1 MTDQPTPARKTP
13 WLFII
18 LGVLAALCLC
28 VVVIAVAY
36 FSFIVPT
43 SSSTTI
49 VTEEPVEVVT
59 VEVATP
65 LPTEVPA
72 QGSDDPLFAQ
82 AASVGSAVDIG
93 NKMTLTILG
102 ITRPADE
109 IVANGNSFNTTAPE
123 GEEFIQVQAQVDCAN
138 DAGTTCRF
146 FPTVMKIHLSDG
158 STRDLQT
165 FLEGVDDWDTSIDID
180 GGATQ
185 QGILLFIVPK
195 SETSLVISYQDVYA
209 DQPVY
214 LQLP

>member
-1 MTDQPTPARKTP
+1 MTDQPTPTKKTP

-18 LGVLAALCLC
+18 LGAIAALCLC
-28 VVVIAVAY
+28 VVVIGVAY
-36 FSFIVPT
+36 FMFFVPV

-49 VTEEPVEVVT
+49 ITQEPVEVVT

-72 QGSDDPLFAQ
+72 QGSDNPLTTE
-82 AASVGSAVDIG
+82 AAAVGSAVDIG

-102 ITRPADE
+102 VTRPADE

-123 GEEFIQVQAQVDCAN
+123 GEEYIQVQVQVDCAN
-138 DAGTTCRF
+138 DVGTPCRF

-180 GGATQ
+180 GGTTQ
-185 QGILLFIVPK
+185 KGVLLFIVPK
-195 SETSLVISYQDVYA
+195 SETELVISYQDVYA
-209 DQPVY
+209 DQPVL

>member
-1 MTDQPTPARKTP
+1 MTDQPAPARKTP

-18 LGVLAALCLC
+18 LGVIAAFCLC
-28 VVVIAVAY
+28 IVVVSVAY
-36 FSFIVPT
+36 FMFFIPV
-43 SSSTTI
+43 SSSTTV

-59 VEVATP
+59 VEAATA
-65 LPTEVPA
+65 LPTEVPTQESA
-72 QGSDDPLFAQ
+72 NPLFAQ
-82 AASVGSAVDIG
+82 AASAGSAVDIG

-102 ITRPADE
+102 VTRPADE

-123 GEEFIQVQAQVDCAN
+123 GEEFIQVEVQVNCAN
-138 DAGTTCRF
+138 EAGTPCRF
-146 FPTVMKIHLSDG
+146 YPTVMKIILSDG

-165 FLEGVDDWDTSIDID
+165 FIEGVDDWDTSIDID

-185 QGILLFIVPK
+185 QGVLLFIIPK
-195 SETSLVISYQDVYA
+195 SETGLVISYQDVYA